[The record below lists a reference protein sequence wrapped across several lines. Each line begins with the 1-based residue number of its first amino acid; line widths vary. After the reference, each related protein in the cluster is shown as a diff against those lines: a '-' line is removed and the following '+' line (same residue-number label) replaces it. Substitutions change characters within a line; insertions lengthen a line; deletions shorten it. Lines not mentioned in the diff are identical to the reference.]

1 MSLDGRVALVTGAD
15 RGIGRAVARALARAG
30 ADVAVGYRSRTDD
43 AARVAAEVE
52 GLGRRAVAVQAD
64 VSVDA
69 EVARMVARVAS
80 TLGDVDILVA
90 NAGVAPVA
98 AVDTL
103 DAALFDY
110 TLAVN
115 LRSAFLL
122 AQAVLPAMR
131 RRRFGRLLFVS
142 STAAQVGGIVGP
154 HYAASKAGLL
164 GLMHAYA
171 SALAAEGITANAI
184 APALVETEMITS
196 NPSARPDRIPVGRFG
211 RPDEVAD
218 LAVAVVANSYVT
230 GQTLQVNG
238 GVYMT

>member
-1 MSLDGRVALVTGAD
+1 MSSNCENVSAQMMELLYGELPAD
-15 RGIGRAVARALARAG
+15 ARA
-30 ADVAVGYRSRTDD
+30 
-43 AARVAAEVE
+43 
-52 GLGRRAVAVQAD
+52 
-64 VSVDA
+64 SVDA
-69 EVARMVARVAS
+69 HVARMVARVAS

-98 AVDTL
+98 ALDAL

-122 AQAVLPAMR
+122 ARAVLPAMR

-184 APALVETEMITS
+184 APALVETEMIAS
-196 NPSARPDRIPVGRFG
+196 NPSPTASPSGVSVGRT
-211 RPDEVAD
+211 RSPTS
-218 LAVAVVANSYVT
+218 LSPSSRT
-230 GQTLQVNG
+230 S
-238 GVYMT
+238 M

>member
-1 MSLDGRVALVTGAD
+1 MVAQ
-15 RGIGRAVARALARAG
+15 
-30 ADVAVGYRSRTDD
+30 
-43 AARVAAEVE
+43 VAAA
-52 GLGRRAVAVQAD
+52 LGEPD
-64 VSVDA
+64 V
-69 EVARMVARVAS
+69 
-80 TLGDVDILVA
+80 LVA
-90 NAGVAPVA
+90 NAGIAPP
-98 AVDTL
+98 AVLETL
-103 DAALFDY
+103 DAATFDR

-171 SALAAEGITANAI
+171 SALAPEGITANVI
-184 APALVETEMITS
+184 APALVATDMIAG
-196 NPSARPDRIPVGRFG
+196 NRRAKPDAIPLRRFG
-211 RPDEVAD
+211 TPEEVAE
-218 LAVAVVANSYVT
+218 LAVAVLENGYVT

-238 GVYMT
+238 GLYFT

>member
-1 MSLDGRVALVTGAD
+1 
-15 RGIGRAVARALARAG
+15 
-30 ADVAVGYRSRTDD
+30 
-43 AARVAAEVE
+43 
-52 GLGRRAVAVQAD
+52 
-64 VSVDA
+64 
-69 EVARMVARVAS
+69 MVARVAS
-80 TLGDVDILVA
+80 TLEDVDILVA

-98 AVDTL
+98 ALDTL

-142 STAAQVGGIVGP
+142 STAAQVGGIVGA

-196 NPSARPDRIPVGRFG
+196 NPSARPDPIPVGRFG
-211 RPDEVAD
+211 RPDEVDD